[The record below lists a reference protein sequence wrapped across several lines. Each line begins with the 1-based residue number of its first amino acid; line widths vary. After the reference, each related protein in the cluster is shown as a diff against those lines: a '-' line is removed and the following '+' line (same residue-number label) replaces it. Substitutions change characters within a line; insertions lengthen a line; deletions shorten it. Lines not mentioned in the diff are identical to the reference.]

1 MKLMS
6 CCLLTAVLVI
16 AGLGFGS
23 SAYAS
28 DPTRPPAWMQQA
40 PSVVPAVSQANFNLQ
55 QVLVRDDQRLAVIN
69 GELLREGQ
77 RISGAQVIEIKAA
90 EVVLKTS
97 QKRFVVS
104 LLNNTRVIR
113 ETAGS
118 RK

>member
-1 MKLMS
+1 
-6 CCLLTAVLVI
+6 
-16 AGLGFGS
+16 
-23 SAYAS
+23 
-28 DPTRPPAWMQQA
+28 
-40 PSVVPAVSQANFNLQ
+40 
-55 QVLVRDDQRLAVIN
+55 
-69 GELLREGQ
+69 LLRVGQ

-113 ETAGS
+113 ETVGS